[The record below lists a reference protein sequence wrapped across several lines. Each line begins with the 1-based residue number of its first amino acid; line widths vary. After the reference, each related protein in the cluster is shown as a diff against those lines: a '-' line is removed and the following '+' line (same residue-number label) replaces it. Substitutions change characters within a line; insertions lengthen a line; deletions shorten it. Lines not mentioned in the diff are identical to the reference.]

1 MGKER
6 AELPSV
12 EARVVETKQKF
23 AGSLENILF
32 TLFTFLLLCFHF
44 SLFCSSSSFFVV
56 FYFYF
61 TPTLFS
67 FGVRFFRSEGGRSA
81 NYVWGQ
87 ITGPSLRFHFRRF
100 PRIIKP

>member
-44 SLFCSSSSFFVV
+44 PFFCSSSSFFVV

-61 TPTLFS
+61 TPTYFPLV
-67 FGVRFFRSEGGRSA
+67 FGFF
-81 NYVWGQ
+81 GQ
-87 ITGPSLRFHFRRF
+87 RVAGQPVM
-100 PRIIKP
+100 